1 MAHHEEAEALSSP
14 SSYDAT
20 SVASIMKFAEGLI
33 GKSLSGYLQNNPV
46 SLGAS
51 NKGDLG
57 TLVQTLFFGLEADNI
72 SQPDFFEAGLE
83 LKTTG
88 VIRAR
93 SGKFSAKERL
103 VLMMIDYSK
112 IAEETWETSA
122 LLMKCRLILL
132 LAYLF
137 DKETPPA
144 NRTFVLGPILLD
156 LLSEEFHEVK
166 SDWEAIRQKVI
177 GGKAHELSEGDT
189 FVLGACRKGAG
200 GPAEALRSQPNSD
213 EGAKARAFS
222 FKQSF
227 LTRLIA
233 GHTQKTGANEGLLDV
248 RDIPRRAFLDFLGRS
263 VEQLAEHFVF
273 HKKSKNHKGYHR
285 QLAEKMLIEGGSS
298 KAQLAELGIGMKTIR
313 LDRNGRPRE
322 HMSFRGFEFMDLV
335 NQSWEDSS
343 FFESLES
350 KFLFV
355 VFREDADGIERL
367 ERAMYWNMPYEDRLE
382 ARRVWEDT
390 QARIMVDATN
400 LPKASESPVAHVRPK
415 ARNGEDKILTPQGN
429 RHLRQC
435 FWLNSSYVQQILF
448 GVSIS

>member
-1 MAHHEEAEALSSP
+1 MS
-14 SSYDAT
+14 
-20 SVASIMKFAEGLI
+20 FAEGLI
-33 GKSLSGYLQNNPV
+33 GKSLTDYLQNDPE
-46 SLGAS
+46 SLGAT

-93 SGKFSAKERL
+93 SGEFKAKERL

-112 IAEETWETSA
+112 IVEETWETSA
-122 LLMKCRLILL
+122 LLQKCRLILL

-137 DKETPPA
+137 DRETSPA

-156 LLSEEFHEVK
+156 LLSEQFHEVK
-166 SDWEAIRQKVI
+166 SDWETIRQTVVD
-177 GGKAHELSEGDT
+177 GKAHELSEGDT

-200 GPAEALRSQPNSD
+200 GPSEPLRRQPNSH
-213 EGAKARAFS
+213 EGAKARAYS

-227 LTRLIA
+227 V
-233 GHTQKTGANEGLLDV
+233 TQIISAKTEQMSVSGAS
-248 RDIPRRAFLDFLGRS
+248 RDLRTVPRTAFSEFLGLS
-263 VEQLAEHFVF
+263 IEQLAAHFRF

-298 KAQLAELGIGMKTIR
+298 KAELADFGIEMKTIR
-313 LDRNGRPRE
+313 LGSNGRPRE
-322 HMSFRGFEFMDLV
+322 HMSFRGFEFLEIV
-335 NQSWEDSS
+335 NQDWEDSS

-355 VFREDADGIERL
+355 VFREHPDGTERL
-367 ERAMYWNMPYEDRLE
+367 DRATYWNMPYEDRLE

-390 QARIMVDATN
+390 RKRILVDATD
-400 LPKASESPVAHVRPK
+400 LPKSGESPVAHVRPK
-415 ARNGEDKILTPQGN
+415 GRDGSDKILTPQGN
-429 RHLRQC
+429 LHLRQC
-435 FWLNSSYVQQILF
+435 FWINKEYLADI
-448 GVSIS
+448 VSPPTTYQNF